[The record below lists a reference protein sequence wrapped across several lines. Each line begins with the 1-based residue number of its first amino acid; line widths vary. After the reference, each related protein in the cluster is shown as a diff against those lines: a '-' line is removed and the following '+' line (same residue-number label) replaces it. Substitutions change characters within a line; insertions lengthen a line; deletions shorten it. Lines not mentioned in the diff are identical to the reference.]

1 MDNETLNILT
11 AVLIGVIGIYIY
23 FWPTRVAFKKNNPFK
38 IIILIVNIFFGWT
51 FVVWFILL
59 IYVYFPSKKTIL
71 DPIID
76 PSGTMSAKDYG
87 NRINDLKTHSN
98 KTHTIKELYEL
109 KKSGAISGEEF
120 KTQRK
125 NLGL

>member
-1 MDNETLNILT
+1 MDDETLYVLT
-11 AVLIGVIGIYIY
+11 AILFVVIAIYIY

-38 IIILIVNIFFGWT
+38 IIILIVNIFFAWT
-51 FVVWFILL
+51 VVAWAILL

-87 NRINDLKTHSN
+87 NRINDLKAHSN
-98 KTHTIKELYEL
+98 KITSIKQLYEL
-109 KKSGAISGEEF
+109 KQMGAITEDEF
-120 KTQRK
+120 QNHRNRLK
-125 NLGL
+125 L

>member
-23 FWPTRVAFKKNNPFK
+23 FWTTRVAFKKNNPFK

>member
-1 MDNETLNILT
+1 MNDETLTILT
-11 AVLIGVIGIYIY
+11 AILIGIIGIYIY

-38 IIILIVNIFFGWT
+38 IIVLIVNIFFGWT

-109 KKSGAISGEEF
+109 KKSGAISSEEF

>member
-1 MDNETLNILT
+1 MNDETLTILT
-11 AVLIGVIGIYIY
+11 AILIGVIGIYIY

-38 IIILIVNIFFGWT
+38 IIILLVNIFFGWT

-109 KKSGAISGEEF
+109 KKSGAISSEEF

-125 NLGL
+125 N

>member
-1 MDNETLNILT
+1 MDDETLYVLT
-11 AVLIGVIGIYIY
+11 AILFVVIAIYIY

-38 IIILIVNIFFGWT
+38 IIILIVNIFFAWT
-51 FVVWFILL
+51 VVAWSILL

-109 KKSGAISGEEF
+109 KKSGAISCEEF
-120 KTQRK
+120 KRQRK

>member
-1 MDNETLNILT
+1 MEVEDIIGF
-11 AVLIGVIGIYIY
+11 ALIGVIIIYIY
-23 FWPTRVAFKKNNPFK
+23 LWPARVAFKKNNPFK
-38 IIILIVNIFFGWT
+38 RIILLVNIFFGWT

-59 IYVYFPSKKTIL
+59 IYVYFPNKKTIL

-98 KTHTIKELYEL
+98 KITSIKQLYEL
-109 KKSGAISGEEF
+109 KQMGAITEEEF
-120 KTQRK
+120 QNHRNQLK
-125 NLGL
+125 L

>member
-1 MDNETLNILT
+1 MNNETLNILT
-11 AVLIGVIGIYIY
+11 AILIGVIGIYIY